1 MNIKSFPKIFE
12 LGTDYISL
20 IADNEVEITEKI
32 DGSQFVFGKIDG
44 NLMTRSK
51 NCIIFEGENNK
62 MFNLAIDYVISIEYK
77 IPNNTIFYCEYLQ
90 KPKHNSLEY
99 GRVPKNNLMLFGV
112 CDSAEKF
119 ISEYND
125 LLAFGEL
132 LDIEVVPLLYKG
144 MINLKDIE
152 FFNLLLDKESVL
164 GKTKIEGFVV
174 KNYKQAF
181 LLGGQPIPLMAGK
194 YVSEKFKEVNRS
206 IWKTE
211 NRINRWKLF
220 MEGYRTE
227 ARWLKSIQHLQE
239 KNELENSPKDIGK
252 LIEEIRNDITS
263 EEKEIIKEFLWKEY
277 SQELLREATKGLPEW
292 YKKYLITK

>member
-1 MNIKSFPKIFE
+1 M
-12 LGTDYISL
+12 
-20 IADNEVEITEKI
+20 
-32 DGSQFVFGKIDG
+32 
-44 NLMTRSK
+44 
-51 NCIIFEGENNK
+51 
-62 MFNLAIDYVISIEYK
+62 
-77 IPNNTIFYCEYLQ
+77 
-90 KPKHNSLEY
+90 
-99 GRVPKNNLMLFGV
+99 
-112 CDSAEKF
+112 
-119 ISEYND
+119 
-125 LLAFGEL
+125 
-132 LDIEVVPLLYKG
+132 
-144 MINLKDIE
+144 
-152 FFNLLLDKESVL
+152 

>member
-1 MNIKSFPKIFE
+1 
-12 LGTDYISL
+12 
-20 IADNEVEITEKI
+20 
-32 DGSQFVFGKIDG
+32 
-44 NLMTRSK
+44 
-51 NCIIFEGENNK
+51 
-62 MFNLAIDYVISIEYK
+62 MFNLAINYVRSIEYK